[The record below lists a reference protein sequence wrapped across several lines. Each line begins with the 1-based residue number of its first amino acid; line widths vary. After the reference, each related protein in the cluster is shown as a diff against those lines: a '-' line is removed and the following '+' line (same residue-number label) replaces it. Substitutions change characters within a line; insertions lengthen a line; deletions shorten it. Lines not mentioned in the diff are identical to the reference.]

1 MARDSDRSATV
12 ATAFGRAR
20 DYDTAA
26 RVQRLVA
33 DDLARSIAAAGVAER
48 PDILELGCGTG
59 FLTAALRRELSGG
72 HWTVTDLSPAMVERA
87 RLSLAGALGAGSRWL
102 DLDGERA
109 DASMGRFDLIAS
121 SMAFQWFDDLPA
133 AIGRLTAMLRPGGLL
148 AFATMADGSFG
159 EWTSIVEALGWL
171 RATPHYPTVE
181 TIRAMI
187 PAGFDG
193 RVEQVAFPDPQ
204 RDARSFLRDLKTIGA
219 GTPAPGYRPLPPAV
233 LREAMARFDAGPR
246 IVSYAIAFC
255 LVRAPGA

>member
-1 MARDSDRSATV
+1 MAGDSDRSATV

-20 DYDTAA
+20 DYDSAA

-33 DDLARSIAAAGVAER
+33 DDLARRIAAAGVAER

-59 FLTAALRRELSGG
+59 FLTAALRGALTGAR
-72 HWTVTDLSPAMVERA
+72 WTITDLSPAMVERA
-87 RLSLAGALGAGSRWL
+87 RLSMADALGADARWL
-102 DLDGERA
+102 VLDGERA
-109 DASMGRFDLIAS
+109 DRSLGRFDLITS
-121 SMAFQWFDDLPA
+121 SMAFQWFEDLPG
-133 AIGRLTAMLRPGGLL
+133 AIGRLASMLKPGGLL

-159 EWTSIVEALGWL
+159 EWTSIVEALGWP
-171 RATPHYPTVE
+171 RATPHYPSAE
-181 TIRAMI
+181 TISAMV
-187 PAGFDG
+187 PAGYDV
-193 RVEQVAFPDPQ
+193 RIEQVVFPDPQ

-246 IVSYAIAFC
+246 MVSYAIAFC